1 MNIHNL
7 FSDLML
13 GLANHVNSL
22 LPTKIKHFQ
31 FNLANV
37 SFNLGL
43 SPQFE
48 LPSAI
53 INLGSM
59 NPYVNHPYVFQANLK
74 NQHQFPVLY
83 NETKDIELIIQEE
96 HYLTNIDFLINC
108 ESQIQ
113 ALNINHILMNFLPLN
128 KYLHL
133 FKFVSFFE
141 INSIFLNR
149 ILFNTEKDK
158 IYNLFLKHNKYS
170 NNLDY
175 CFSIQYEPL
184 VKLTS
189 SSVDLTNITASSF
202 QVATSFEILNQ
213 LPIYI
218 FGPPIDYS
226 SNVDLVTK
234 KIYHSNIPVAISKE
248 LFLILELQHKQTGYI
263 ESQLVPINY
272 LTDGTFVIN
281 LSYGNISGRLEIER
295 TVYSCDVI
303 YDNSVYA
310 TKITKEYNFVTNTS
324 KYFCSG
330 SFSGQLK
337 NVTVIEDDIEAWLT
351 GYFNNKQ
358 INEKLKFNI
367 TNKYIEYTLQTFV
380 ANFFDYQT
388 LNFLLV
394 YNNYN
399 KIPDFILKI
408 NEYSVRIDLD
418 NSTIYA
424 VLIFDKLLSEYKS
437 IELTDLYKSRG
448 ILEFIYNTKIY
459 SFNFNIDPDTAIISC
474 SQLLPDSNEIEVI
487 AVNFNKLTF
496 NYIAGLHEGIVDS
509 LTLDFNYN
517 NELISSITPFENY
530 SVLLNEYVN
539 IVLDELKTTYDELN
553 RRYYLDINL
562 NNEFKFDYN
571 NFKWK
576 FIINDLKLS
585 SEDQLQSIIVDI
597 DYSDDKN
604 VRFIV
609 TEKLFM
615 SFFVKVDK
623 FNPVFCLFN

>member
-13 GLANHVNSL
+13 GLANHINSL
-22 LPTKIKHFQ
+22 LPTKIKHYQ

-37 SFNLGL
+37 SFNLDL

-53 INLGSM
+53 INLGSTS
-59 NPYVNHPYVFQANLK
+59 PYINHPYIFQSNLK

-83 NETKDIELIIQEE
+83 NETKDIELVIQEE
-96 HYLTNIDFLINC
+96 HYVSNIDFLINC

-133 FKFVSFFE
+133 FKFISFFE

-149 ILFNTEKDK
+149 LLFNPEKDK

-184 VKLTS
+184 VRLVS

-202 QVATSFEILNQ
+202 QVANSFEILNQ

-226 SNVDLVTK
+226 KNVDIVTK
-234 KIYHSNIPVAISKE
+234 KLYYTNIPIAIKQS
-248 LFLILELQHKQTGYI
+248 LFLILELQHKETAYI

-272 LTDGTFVIN
+272 QADGTFIVS
-281 LSYGNISGRLEIER
+281 LLYGNVSGRLESER
-295 TVYSCDVI
+295 TTYSADII
-303 YDNSVYA
+303 YDDIVYA
-310 TKITKEYNFVTNTS
+310 VKIVKEYSFITNNS
-324 KYFCSG
+324 KYYCTG

-337 NVTVIEDDIEAWLT
+337 NVNIVDNDITAWLT

-358 INEKLKFNI
+358 INEKLNFKI
-367 TNKYIEYTLQTFV
+367 TNKYVEYSLQTFV
-380 ANFFDYQT
+380 ANFFDYNV
-388 LNFLLV
+388 LNYLLV
-394 YNNYN
+394 YNNFN

-408 NEYSVRIDLD
+408 NEYSVRIDLN
-418 NSTIYA
+418 NSIIYA
-424 VLIFDKLLSEYKS
+424 VLIFDKNLSEYKS
-437 IELTDLYKSRG
+437 IELAETYKSKG
-448 ILEFIYNTKIY
+448 ILEFVYDTKIY

-474 SQLLPDSNEIEVI
+474 SQLLPDDNDIEII

-496 NYIAGLHEGIVDS
+496 NYIAGLHEGITDS

-530 SVLLNEYVN
+530 STILNEYVN
-539 IVLDELKTTYDELN
+539 IVLDELNTTYDELN

-562 NNEFKFDYN
+562 NKEFKFDYN

-576 FIINDLKLS
+576 FIINDLIIS
-585 SEDQLQSIIVDI
+585 SDDQLPSIIVDNE
-597 DYSDDKN
+597 YSDDKN
-604 VRFIV
+604 VRFII

-615 SFFVKVDK
+615 SFFVKVNK